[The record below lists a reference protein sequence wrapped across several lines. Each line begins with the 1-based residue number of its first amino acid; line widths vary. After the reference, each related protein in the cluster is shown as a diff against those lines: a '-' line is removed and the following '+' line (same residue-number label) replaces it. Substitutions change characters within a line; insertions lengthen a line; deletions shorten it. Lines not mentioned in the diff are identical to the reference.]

1 MGRNIFK
8 AGVKEYL
15 GVLNGSGPS
24 ESPVIGGRSNKPQGT
39 AKYRI
44 RENGRPH
51 PKVVSQ
57 YVKIIKILSFSK
69 GVVLDFGCNMA
80 HASFVFKERAP
91 KTIYIGA
98 DLDFNA
104 LLAAKEI
111 YNPKFLYKVKY
122 GEPCLNYIK
131 NNSIDLLI
139 VSRLTNWSGV
149 DNFFPEFNRVLK
161 EGGHLFVWSN
171 AGGCHSSL
179 GHEVTKLKVYKYLK
193 DNYKSYKM
201 PRKDLESFS
210 KALWGDP
217 NRHKRL
223 SEEFTKEERKK
234 TFNGIFIKK

>member
-1 MGRNIFK
+1 MNKKIFK
-8 AGVKEYL
+8 SDIKKYRGI
-15 GVLNGSGPS
+15 LNGGGLTEP
-24 ESPVIGGRSNKPQGT
+24 PVKGGKWGKPQGT
-39 AKYRI
+39 RKYQL

-57 YVKIIKILSFSK
+57 YSKIINILSFNR
-69 GVVLDFGCNMA
+69 GVVLDFGCSMA
-80 HASFVFKERAP
+80 HASFIFKERAP
-91 KTIYIGA
+91 RSTYVGA

-104 LLAAKEI
+104 LLAAKEV

-122 GEPCLNYIK
+122 GEPCLSYIK

-201 PRKDLESFS
+201 PGKDLESFS

>member
-1 MGRNIFK
+1 MNKKIFK
-8 AGVKEYL
+8 SGVKEYL
-15 GVLNGSGPS
+15 GILNGSECAG
-24 ESPVIGGRSNKPQGT
+24 KPQGT

-57 YVKIIKILSFSK
+57 YVKIIKALSFNK

-91 KTIYIGA
+91 KATYIGA

-104 LLAAKEI
+104 LLAAKEV

-122 GEPCLNYIK
+122 DEPCLSYIK

-149 DNFFPEFNRVLK
+149 DNFFPEFSRVLK
-161 EGGHLFVWSN
+161 KGGHLFVWSN
-171 AGGCHSSL
+171 GGGCHSAD
-179 GHEVTKLKVYKYLK
+179 GHVVAKLKVYNYLK
-193 DNYKSYKM
+193 DNYKSCRM
-201 PRKDLESFS
+201 PGKDLESFS
-210 KALWGDP
+210 KALWGDE
-217 NRHKRL
+217 NRYKKL
-223 SEEFTKEERKK
+223 NKEFTKEEWKK
-234 TFNGIFIKK
+234 RFNGLFIKK